1 MKKLFSFFTFLLIF
15 STLVLAQPD
24 TLTILH
30 VNDSHSTLEAIG
42 PKDAN
47 LKGTLGGVSR
57 IATLVGMTKMTEPN
71 VLFLHAGDIS
81 IGDVFFN
88 KYFQVPEL
96 QILRAIGLDAITLGN
111 HEFDLGPEALL
122 GSISYVFPDPADA
135 FPILTANVDFSDPT
149 IATLENYVDA
159 YTIKEFGDLKVGIF
173 GLTTPTTNLL
183 SNPSPA
189 IVIDDLV
196 TIAGNMVAHLRSV
209 ENCDVV
215 ILLSHLGIAGDQF
228 VEENVQGIN
237 VIVGGHD
244 HYKFEEP
251 IALPDP
257 VTGTTWIVQAGSNF
271 LYAGKMKLVVDGAN
285 VQLLNYQL
293 IPIDTNIPQEPTVQA
308 TVDGMIADIESFY
321 GIPFFTQQAGYAS
334 GFFWEEATNLL
345 DQGAHDTPA
354 GNLVADA
361 FRAYT
366 STDIA
371 MQAGGSTALPLW
383 EGAFTAG
390 DLFRVVGYGFNIT
403 NTLGFQLAT
412 FDLTGMD
419 ILKGLEFGLSEIEMN
434 DEFFLQVSGM
444 EYTYDG
450 TKPAEERLVSVK
462 INGMPIDP
470 TATYSVT
477 ANEMVLGIMNFI
489 GIAPL
494 NVTILVGVT
503 EFQALSEYVMGQ
515 NNFIQPKTL
524 GRVLN
529 VGDQQSFGGILG
541 AGWMS
546 NDQLAKRIH
555 PFVDNKLFF
564 EFHLVDFGLNYS
576 PKGKVNIRVPEQR
589 INFKSDGCEWLLI
602 ENQVATIKGTG
613 KIDSKGNFGFM
624 LIAEDDAKV
633 KKGYDKLRVVIWDK
647 NNGDKIIYDNFI
659 PQVIQGVIKMSKNIF
674 FAKEMEETEEDVPT
688 EFTLEQNYP
697 NPFNPSTTI
706 NYSIP
711 EAGNV
716 ELKVYDI
723 LGNEVTTLV
732 NEAKEAG
739 NHTATFNTS
748 QLSSGVYLYKLT
760 FNELTITKKMMSIK
774 IINTYKPGSL
784 KGARI

>member
-1 MKKLFSFFTFLLIF
+1 MKKLFSLLSFFLIF
-15 STLVLAQPD
+15 STLILAQPD

-42 PKDAN
+42 PRDVN
-47 LKGTLGGVSR
+47 LKGTLGGISR
-57 IATLVGMTKMTEPN
+57 IATLVGVTKMTEPN

-96 QILRAIGLDAITLGN
+96 QILNALGLDAMTLGN
-111 HEFDLGPEALL
+111 HEFDLGPDVLL
-122 GSISYVFPDPADA
+122 GSLQYAFPDPNNA
-135 FPILTANVDFSDPT
+135 FPLLSANTDFTAIPDMQK
-149 IATLENYVDA
+149 YVKE
-159 YTIKEFGDLKVGIF
+159 YVIKQYGNTKVGIF
-173 GLTTPTTNLL
+173 GLTTPATNLL

-189 IVIDDLV
+189 VISEDIG
-196 TIAGNMVAHLRSV
+196 TIAGTMVGTLKAAG
-209 ENCDVV
+209 CDVV
-215 ILLSHLGIAGDQF
+215 ILLSHLGVDLDKMIAS
-228 VEENVQGIN
+228 NVPGIN

-244 HYKFEEP
+244 HYMYEQP
-251 IALPDP
+251 ISMTNPLG
-257 VTGTTWIVQAGSNF
+257 GTTWIVQARSNYM
-271 LYAGKMKLVVDGAN
+271 YAGEMKLVVNGAS

-321 GIPFFTQQAGYAS
+321 GVPFFTQQAGYAS
-334 GFFWEEATNLL
+334 GFFWEEATDLL
-345 DQGAHDTPA
+345 DYGMHDTPA

-371 MQAGGSTALPLW
+371 LQAGGSIALPLW

-390 DLFRVVGYGFNIT
+390 DLFRVNGYGFNTT

-419 ILKGLEFGLSEIEMN
+419 ILKGLEFGLSEIETS
-434 DEFFLQVSGM
+434 DEFLLQVSGM

-477 ANEMVLGIMNFI
+477 ANEMVLGIMAFI
-489 GIAPL
+489 GIVPS
-494 NVTILVGVT
+494 NVTILEGIT
-503 EFQALSEYVMGQ
+503 EFQALSEYVLGQ

-529 VGDQQSFGGILG
+529 IGDQQSFAGILG
-541 AGWMS
+541 AGWM
-546 NDQLAKRIH
+546 NENQLAKENN
-555 PFVDNKLFF
+555 FSVNDKFFF
-564 EFHLVDFGLNYS
+564 EFHLLDFGLNYT
-576 PKGKVNIRVPEQR
+576 PKGKVNIRIPQLNV
-589 INFKSDGCEWLLI
+589 NLKSDYCEWLLI
-602 ENQVATIKGTG
+602 ENSVATIKGSG
-613 KIDSKGNFGFM
+613 KINNKGDFGFM
-624 LIAEDDAKV
+624 LVAEDGATI
-633 KKGYDKLRVVIWDK
+633 KKGFDNLRVVIWDK
-647 NNGDKIIYDNFI
+647 NDGDRLIYDNLV
-659 PQVIQGVIKMSKNIF
+659 PQTTQGVIKMSNDPI
-674 FAKEMEETEEDVPT
+674 FAKEMGEPEEFVPT
-688 EFTLEQNYP
+688 KFTLEQNFP

-706 NYSIP
+706 SYTIP

-723 LGNEVTTLV
+723 LGNEVATLV
-732 NEAKEAG
+732 NGTKTPG
-739 NHTATFNTS
+739 NYTEVLDAS
-748 QLSSGVYLYKLT
+748 SLASGVYIYTLRT
-760 FNELTITKKMMSIK
+760 NSFIQTRKMML
-774 IINTYKPGSL
+774 L
-784 KGARI
+784 K

>member
-1 MKKLFSFFTFLLIF
+1 MKKVLFTLALFALFSITIF
-15 STLVLAQPD
+15 SQPD

-42 PKDAN
+42 PRDAN

-57 IATLVGMTKMTEPN
+57 VATLVGMTKMTEPN

-96 QILRAIGLDAITLGN
+96 QILSALGLDAMTLGN
-111 HEFDLGPEALL
+111 HEFDLGPLALL
-122 GSISYVFPDPADA
+122 GSLSYAFPTATDA

-149 IATLENYVDA
+149 ISGLEDYVDA
-159 YTIKEFGDLKVGIF
+159 YTVKEFGNLKVGIF
-173 GLTTPTTNLL
+173 GLTTPATNLL
-183 SNPSPA
+183 SSPSPA
-189 IVIDDLV
+189 VVSEDLP
-196 TIAGNMVAHLRSV
+196 TIAATMVSTLKA
-209 ENCDVV
+209 EGCDVI
-215 ILLSHLGIAGDQF
+215 ILLSHLGVDLDKLIAS
-228 VEENVQGIN
+228 NIPGIN

-244 HYKFEEP
+244 HYMYEEP
-251 IALPDP
+251 ITMTDPDG
-257 VTGTTWIVQAGSNF
+257 GTTWIVQARSNYM
-271 LYAGKMKLVVDGAN
+271 YAGEMKLVVDNTN
-285 VQLLNYQL
+285 VQLLSYQL
-293 IPIDTNIPQEPTVQA
+293 IPIDNNIPQEPTIQGM
-308 TVDGMIADIESFY
+308 VDGMIAEIESTY
-321 GIPFFTQQAGYAS
+321 GIPFYTQPFGSAS
-334 GFFWEEATNLL
+334 SFFEEEAKDLL
-345 DQGAHDTPA
+345 TVGVHDTPA

-361 FRAYT
+361 FRSYT

-371 MQAGGSTALPLW
+371 MQAGGSIALPLW
-383 EGAFTAG
+383 EGTFTLG
-390 DLFRVVGYGFNIT
+390 DLFRVNGYGFNLT
-403 NTLGFQLAT
+403 NSLGFQLVT

-419 ILKGLEFGLSEIEMN
+419 ILTGLTFGLSEIEIN
-434 DEFFLQVSGM
+434 DEFLLQASGM

-477 ANEMVLGIMNFI
+477 ANEMVLGIMDFI
-489 GIAPL
+489 GIAPSS
-494 NVTILVGVT
+494 VTILVGVT

-546 NDQLAKRIH
+546 SDQLAKRINSSA
-555 PFVDNKLFF
+555 DNKLFF
-564 EFHLVDFGLNYS
+564 EIHLVDFGLNYS
-576 PKGKVNIRVPEQR
+576 PKGKVNIRVPEQS
-589 INFKSDGCEWLLI
+589 INFKSDDCEWLLI
-602 ENQVATIKGTG
+602 ENHVATIKGTG
-613 KIDSKGNFGFM
+613 KINSKGNFGFM
-624 LIAEDDAKV
+624 LIAEDGAKV

-647 NNGDKIIYDNFI
+647 NNGDKIIYDNLI
-659 PQVIQGVIKMSKNIF
+659 PQVIQGVIKMSNNIF
-674 FAKEMEETEEDVPT
+674 FAKEMEETEEAVPT

-706 NYSIP
+706 SYSIP
-711 EAGNV
+711 QAGNV

-723 LGNEVTTLV
+723 LGNEVATLV
-732 NEAKEAG
+732 NETKSPG
-739 NHTATFNTS
+739 NYTTNLNASSFA
-748 QLSSGVYLYKLT
+748 SGVYIYTLRT
-760 FNELTITKKMMSIK
+760 NNFVQTKKMML
-774 IINTYKPGSL
+774 L
-784 KGARI
+784 K

>member
-1 MKKLFSFFTFLLIF
+1 MKKLFSLLSFFLIF
-15 STLVLAQPD
+15 STLILAQPD

-42 PKDAN
+42 PRDAN
-47 LKGTLGGVSR
+47 LKGTLGGISR

-88 KYFQVPEL
+88 KYFQVSEL
-96 QILRAIGLDAITLGN
+96 QILSALGLDALTLGN
-111 HEFDLGPEALL
+111 HEFDLGPTTLL
-122 GSISYVFPDPADA
+122 GSLQYAFPVATDA
-135 FPILTANVDFSDPT
+135 FPLLSANTDFSETSINGMLD
-149 IATLENYVDA
+149 YVHP
-159 YTIKEFGDLKVGIF
+159 YVIKQYGNTKVGIF
-173 GLTTPTTNLL
+173 GLTTPSTNLL

-189 IVIDDLV
+189 VISEDIV
-196 TIAGNMVAHLRSV
+196 TIAGTMVGTLKA
-209 ENCDVV
+209 EGCAVV
-215 ILLSHLGIAGDQF
+215 IFLSHLGVDLDKVIAS
-228 VEENVQGIN
+228 NIPGIN

-244 HYKFEEP
+244 HYMYEQP
-251 IALPDP
+251 ISMTNPLG
-257 VTGTTWIVQAGSNF
+257 GTTWIVQAKSNYM
-271 LYAGKMKLVVDGAN
+271 YAGEMKLVVNGAS

-321 GIPFFTQQAGYAS
+321 GVPFFTQQAGYAS
-334 GFFWEEATNLL
+334 GFFWEEATDLL
-345 DQGAHDTPA
+345 DYGMHDTPA

-371 MQAGGSTALPLW
+371 LQAGGSIALPLW
-383 EGAFTAG
+383 KGTFTLG
-390 DLFRVVGYGFNIT
+390 DIFRVNGYGFNMT

-419 ILKGLEFGLSEIEMN
+419 ILTGLTFGLSEIEMN
-434 DEFFLQVSGM
+434 DEFLIQVSEM

-477 ANEMVLGIMNFI
+477 ANEMVLGIMAFI
-489 GIAPL
+489 GIVPS
-494 NVTILVGVT
+494 NVTILEGIT
-503 EFQALSEYVMGQ
+503 EFQALSEYVLGQ

-529 VGDQQSFGGILG
+529 IGDQQSFAGILG
-541 AGWMS
+541 AGWM
-546 NDQLAKRIH
+546 NENQLAKENN
-555 PFVDNKLFF
+555 FSVNDKFFF
-564 EFHLVDFGLNYS
+564 EFHLLDFGLNYT
-576 PKGKVNIRVPEQR
+576 PKGKVNIRIPQLNV
-589 INFKSDGCEWLLI
+589 NLKSDYCEWLLI
-602 ENQVATIKGTG
+602 ENSVATIKGSG
-613 KIDSKGNFGFM
+613 KINNKGDFGFM
-624 LIAEDDAKV
+624 LVAEDGATI
-633 KKGYDKLRVVIWDK
+633 KKGFDNLRVVIWDK
-647 NNGDKIIYDNFI
+647 NDGDRLIYDNLV
-659 PQVIQGVIKMSKNIF
+659 PQTTQGVIKMSNDPI
-674 FAKEMEETEEDVPT
+674 FAKEMGEPEEFVPT
-688 EFTLEQNYP
+688 KFTLEQNFP

-706 NYSIP
+706 SYTIP

-723 LGNEVTTLV
+723 LGNEVATLV
-732 NEAKEAG
+732 NGTKTPG
-739 NHTATFNTS
+739 NYTEVLDAS
-748 QLSSGVYLYKLT
+748 SLASGVYIYTLRT
-760 FNELTITKKMMSIK
+760 NSFIQTRKMML
-774 IINTYKPGSL
+774 L
-784 KGARI
+784 K